1 MKKTPIEDTQRYN
14 IQMMPET
21 THYNISHETARI
33 TDTFDSNVFFVVF
46 RQPHFSRYRLRLR
59 FYLRELVEVTTTT
72 KKKKN
77 GLFIE
82 HIIKLNWTYRFR
94 VCLFRKRT

>member
-82 HIIKLNWTYRFR
+82 HIIKLN
-94 VCLFRKRT
+94 